1 MKPAAD
7 RQLPI
12 PIGTALLASF
22 RQGYTLRKF
31 RGDLL
36 AGLTVGIIAV
46 PLSMALAI
54 AVGAPP
60 QHGLYT
66 AIVAG
71 ALIPLAGGSR
81 FSISGPTAAFV
92 VILLP
97 ITGQYGLGGLMVTTI
112 MAGLILLGMGI
123 ARLGRLIQFIPYPVT
138 VGFTA
143 GIAVVIATLQFKD
156 FLGLTVSAMPEHY
169 VGKVMTLVAAL
180 PTVNPP
186 DLAIGAIT
194 LLCMLLWPRLRTPVP
209 PHLAAL
215 LFGALAAWLGTRYL
229 SGFEISTIGSRFNWT
244 VGAETGHG
252 IPPFPPMP
260 VLPWLLPDASGQA
273 VGLGWDVI
281 RSLIGPAFTVAML
294 AAIESLLCAVIADG
308 LTRSKH
314 DPNAELI
321 GQGIGNL
328 VVPFFGGITATAAI
342 SRTAV
347 NIRAGAN
354 SPLAAVTGAGV
365 VLLAVVVLAPLM
377 AYIPMATLA
386 ALLLMVAW
394 NVAEA
399 KHFLHITRVAP
410 RSDVAVL
417 LTCFGLT
424 VFFDMVLAVGVGVV
438 LASLLFIRRMT
449 EMTGSAELRH
459 EEHEL
464 RDLPPHIAVYAIEGP
479 MFFGAAEQA
488 INTLHEIRDEVK
500 AIIIDMSEVPMIDMS
515 GIVALDSMI
524 QRMNEAGV
532 AIVVSGL
539 SGRIYHKMLRAGLRK
554 RPGQLAYATTLV
566 KARTLALRMRP
577 NGRISLAGMPD

>member
-1 MKPAAD
+1 MKSARTRTYAFPVFTAM
-7 RQLPI
+7 RQSLK
-12 PIGTALLASF
+12 
-22 RQGYTLRKF
+22 QGYSLRVF

-71 ALIPLAGGSR
+71 AIIPLTGGSR
-81 FSISGPTAAFV
+81 YSISGPTAAFV

-97 ITGQYGLGGLMVTTI
+97 ITGLYGVGGLLLTTV
-112 MAGLILLGMGI
+112 MAGLILLAMGI

-138 VGFTA
+138 VGFTS
-143 GIAVVIATLQFKD
+143 GIAVVIATLQLKD
-156 FLGLTVSAMPEHY
+156 FFGLSTGALPDDY
-169 VGKVMTLVAAL
+169 IGKVQVLVSAL
-180 PTVNPP
+180 PTTSLP
-186 DLAIGAIT
+186 DMAVGLVT
-194 LLCMLLWPRLRTPVP
+194 LLCMIAWPKLRTPIP
-209 PHLAAL
+209 AHLVAL
-215 LFGALAAWLGTRYL
+215 LFGVFMAWLGTHYL
-229 SGFEISTIGSRFNWT
+229 QGFEVSTIGSRFQWT
-244 VGAETGHG
+244 VGEESGHG
-252 IPPFPPMP
+252 IPPFAPMP
-260 VLPWLLPDASGQA
+260 LLPWLLPDATGEPL
-273 VGLGWDVI
+273 GLSWSVL
-281 RSLIGPAFTVAML
+281 RTLLGPAFTVAML

-308 LTRSKH
+308 ITRSKH

-328 VVPFFGGITATAAI
+328 VAPFFGGMTGTAAI

-354 SPLAAVTGAGV
+354 TPIAAVVGAMV
-365 VLLAVVVLAPLM
+365 VLLLVVAFAPMM

-394 NVAEA
+394 NVGDLR
-399 KHFLHITRVAP
+399 HFTHIASVAP
-410 RSDVAVL
+410 RSDVAIL
-417 LTCFGLT
+417 LTCFLLT

-438 LASLLFIRRMT
+438 LASLLFIQRMT
-449 EMTGSAELRH
+449 EMTGGSELKS
-459 EEHEL
+459 EQHEL
-464 RDLPPHIAVYAIEGP
+464 RDLPAHIAVYAIQGP

-488 INTLHEIRDEVK
+488 IQTLHEIRKEVK
-500 AIIIDMSEVPMIDMS
+500 VIIIDMSGVPMVDMS

-532 AIVVSGL
+532 AIVVSSL
-539 SGRIYHKMLRAGLRK
+539 SGPIYRKLLRAGMRK
-554 RPGQLAYATTLV
+554 QSGRLAFASTLD
-566 KARTLALRMRP
+566 KARNQALRMRP
-577 NGRISLAGMPD
+577 ANNSS